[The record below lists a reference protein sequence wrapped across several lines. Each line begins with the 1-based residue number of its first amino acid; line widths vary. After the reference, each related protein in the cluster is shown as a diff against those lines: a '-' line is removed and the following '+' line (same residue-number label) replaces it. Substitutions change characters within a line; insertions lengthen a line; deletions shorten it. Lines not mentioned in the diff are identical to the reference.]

1 MTDDDQVA
9 CVNVE
14 SRALDC
20 EQTEPN
26 QAHTMFMCD
35 SPFFLY
41 FFVLFFS
48 FYFSFSFSL
57 VVVCDFFDIYYYCC
71 FSLAG

>member
-35 SPFFLY
+35 SPFFSLLFCVVFFFL
-41 FFVLFFS
+41 FFVFFLS
-48 FYFSFSFSL
+48 CGGL
-57 VVVCDFFDIYYYCC
+57 RFF
-71 FSLAG
+71 